1 MCTNYIAY
9 YNTSKRCSNLSFA
22 LQKLQILDWVEQR
35 DGQIVAEF
43 HDNYTKANATNNL
56 LAAISACEE
65 LAATLVVFS
74 LNKVAK
80 NVSFLTS
87 ILLQEKVKVEVVG
100 YPYSSNANL
109 LLLANAFVIQK
120 ERNKHKRLMMDA
132 KAIRGGVLPAPTL
145 KPSFAGLESGLKFP
159 VRKQVELEDALSAL
173 EIKVLNKLSTLVS

>member
-9 YNTSKRCSNLSFA
+9 YNTSKHCSTLSFA
-22 LQKLQILDWVEQR
+22 LQKLQILDWVKQR

-43 HDNYTKANATNNL
+43 HDNYTKANATSNL
-56 LAAISACEE
+56 LMAISACEE
-65 LAATLVVFS
+65 LDATLVVFS

-100 YPYSSNANL
+100 YPYSTNANL

-132 KAIRGGVLPAPTL
+132 KAIRAGVLPVPI
-145 KPSFAGLESGLKFP
+145 LEPRAAVPASGLKFP
-159 VRKQVELEDALSAL
+159 VRKQVELENALSAL
-173 EIKVLNKLSTLVS
+173 EVKILDKLSTLVS